1 MLAENLRLLK
11 GQENLHAT
19 GLKKKREREKESHKG
34 IRTSPAP
41 LEGGCERGKIPVPWE
56 ASSQAERLA
65 GTEAELQSLRG
76 ECSSWRAAGRAE
88 GEHHEWSVPTPCCP

>member
-19 GLKKKREREKESHKG
+19 GLKKRETEKESQKG

-56 ASSQAERLA
+56 ASQAERLA

-76 ECSSWRAAGRAE
+76 ECSSWWAAGRA
-88 GEHHEWSVPTPCCP
+88 GGRTPQMISATTLLSSA